1 MKIWESQC
9 AVSKKCLV
17 KCFNVNKYDS
27 ETDQF
32 EVSWSAALI
41 AKQQSQCRKCL
52 SWTTTSNNQH
62 DWTPLKYV
70 NILHMIVTIWRNL
83 RRLSASGK
91 STLSFRFFLIY
102 YFGYIGHACLHTPK
116 ITVSNCRKPQCLSAC
131 QKRTLSFIPF
141 LRYYI
146 LKYFIG

>member
-17 KCFNVNKYDS
+17 KCFSVNKYDS

-32 EVSWSAALI
+32 KVSWSDALI
-41 AKQQSQCRKCL
+41 AKQQSQCHKCF
-52 SWTTTSNNQH
+52 SWTITSNNQH

-83 RRLSASGK
+83 RRSSASGK
-91 STLSFRFFLIY
+91 STLSFILRTY
-102 YFGYIGHACLHTPK
+102 YFGYIGHACLHTSK
-116 ITVSNCRKPQCLSAC
+116 MIVSNCRKPQCLSTC
-131 QKRTLSFIPF
+131 QN
-141 LRYYI
+141 
-146 LKYFIG
+146 

>member
-70 NILHMIVTIWRNL
+70 NILHMIVTILRNL
-83 RRLSASGK
+83 QCLSASGK
-91 STLSFRFFLIY
+91 STLSFRFSLRCCKLYCKDIANLLFWV
-102 YFGYIGHACLHTPK
+102 HWACLFTHTHK
-116 ITVSNCRKPQCLSAC
+116 MIVSNCRKPQCLPAC
-131 QKRTLSFIPF
+131 QK
-141 LRYYI
+141 
-146 LKYFIG
+146 